1 MRTLAT
7 AVVVCLVALGGCVS
21 LPPDGPKP
29 DPGPAPSAA
38 EAERVG
44 VAAVKPYLKD
54 PDSIKDIEVRVSK
67 TGWVDNAGKWDSGW
81 QVCFAYNAKNSY
93 GAYAGRTVKQLIL
106 RCTAPDRCWDYSNG
120 GRWMETIC

>member
-1 MRTLAT
+1 MRSQVLLILLPLA
-7 AVVVCLVALGGCVS
+7 ACVS
-21 LPPDGPKP
+21 VAPPGPKA
-29 DPGPAPSAA
+29 DPGPAPTSA

-44 VAAVKPYLKD
+44 RAAVTPFLKD
-54 PDSIKDIEVRVSK
+54 PDSIKDVEVRVTK
-67 TGWVDNAGKWDSGW
+67 TGWVDAGGKWDAGW

-106 RCTAPDRCWDYSNG
+106 RCTSPDRCWDYSSG